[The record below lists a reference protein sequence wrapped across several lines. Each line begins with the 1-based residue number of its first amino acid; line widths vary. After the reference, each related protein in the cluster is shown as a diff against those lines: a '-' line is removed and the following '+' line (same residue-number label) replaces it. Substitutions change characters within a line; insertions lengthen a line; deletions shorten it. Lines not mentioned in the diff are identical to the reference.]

1 MGIVVAG
8 TSQGCGGDALRYCG
22 LAIGS
27 EAYMLNDEADEY
39 ANMQGLGQ
47 GVPSRQ
53 YPTNIISS

>member
-22 LAIGS
+22 LAIGP

-39 ANMQGLGQ
+39 ANMQGL
-47 GVPSRQ
+47 PPRQ
-53 YPTNIISS
+53 YPMNISSCY